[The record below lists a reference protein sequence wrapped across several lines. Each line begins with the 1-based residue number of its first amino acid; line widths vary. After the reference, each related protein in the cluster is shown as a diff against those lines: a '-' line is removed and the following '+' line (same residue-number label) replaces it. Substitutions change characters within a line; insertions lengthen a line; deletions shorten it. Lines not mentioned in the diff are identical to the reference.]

1 LAFASL
7 SAKGATLT
15 WTGNAGDGLIGTAGN
30 WNPSQMPASS
40 DVLIFGGTNSLLPQL
55 VSNLTVDSITFNNTA
70 GAFTLGGSASYS
82 MNANG
87 VTNNSTSLET
97 INNPIKL
104 LFSQTWNAS
113 AGALVFGGD
122 LNTNTKTLTITGS
135 FATTISGVI
144 SETGALTKSGTG
156 TLTLSGTNTYSG
168 VTTVSAGILCI
179 SNGSALGAAS
189 AGTSVAS
196 GAMLELTGNIAV
208 GAEAITSLA
217 GTGIS
222 NGGALLNVSGN
233 NSWAGDIAIENL
245 PSITRINSD
254 SGTLTLNGNFT
265 ELGGATKFLTIGGAG
280 NVTIN
285 GTITQTGDDLGLTKD
300 GTGTLTLANA
310 NSYGRPTTLNGG
322 VLLLTNATALPG
334 GIGASGGSSVLTING
349 GVLGLGAGD
358 FSRDLG
364 AGVSQVE
371 FTGSGGFAAYGAD
384 RLVNLGGASAQVT
397 WASGSFV
404 PTGSTFILGASG
416 ADKTVTFQNPIALGA
431 VSRTVQV
438 DDGSATVDAILS
450 GVLSGTGGITK
461 TGNGT
466 LSLTGTNTY
475 AGGSTINAG
484 VVVVNSAASLG
495 ATSGGLALNAGT
507 LEIATGYST
516 TRVITLGDATSTFQ
530 VDPSQTFT
538 VTSAIGGSGSLN
550 KTGAGTMVLGAA
562 ETYTGSTNVSAG
574 TLQIN
579 ASNRIVDTSAL
590 TVSGGTFDLQTF
602 GETVAGVT
610 LSSGSITGSGAGTL
624 TGSSYTLQSGT
635 VSAILAGSGTVTKNT
650 SGTVTLSGVNILTGA
665 VTVSAGTLILAAAP
679 STSALGST
687 TSVTVNSG
695 GTLLLGGSDQ
705 INNSATMTLAGG
717 TFTKGNFSEGG
728 AGAVGL
734 GALTLTAT
742 GSHIDFGTGT
752 VGVLTFASFTPGA
765 FTLTIDNWTGTA
777 NTVGSGSTDR
787 LIFNSDQTLNLAS
800 FQFTGFASGAVEF
813 GLSGGYY
820 EVVPTATPE
829 PATYFAG
836 LLALG
841 ALGWSQRRRWRSWL
855 GSYRHRAAQ

>member
-1 LAFASL
+1 MTGSIGQNVTL
-7 SAKGATLT
+7 SGSTLT
-15 WTGNAGDGLIGTAGN
+15 LQGNTINGTAGLGILVDN
-30 WNPSQMPASS
+30 ANAFTLTVTAPLKLGAAQTWRNNSGNLLTIGA
-40 DVLIFGGTNSLLPQL
+40 GGVNTNALA
-55 VSNLTVDSITFNNTA
+55 LTVD
-70 GAFTLGGSASYS
+70 G
-82 MNANG
+82 
-87 VTNNSTSLET
+87 
-97 INNPIKL
+97 
-104 LFSQTWNAS
+104 
-113 AGALVFGGD
+113 
-122 LNTNTKTLTITGS
+122 TGN
-135 FATTISGVI
+135 TTISGAV
-144 SETGALTKSGTG
+144 SGTGSLTKSGTG
-156 TLTLSGTNTYSG
+156 TLILSVANTYSG
-168 VTTVSAGILCI
+168 TTTVSAGVLCI
-179 SNGSALGAAS
+179 SNGSALGATS

-265 ELGGATKFLTIGGAG
+265 EIGGSTKFLTIGGAG

-285 GTITQTGDDLGLTKD
+285 GTITQTGNDLGLTKD

-310 NSYGRPTTLNGG
+310 NSYGRPTTINGG
-322 VLLLTNATALPG
+322 VILLTNANALPG
-334 GIGASGGSSVLTING
+334 GTGSSGGASALTING
-349 GVLGLGAGD
+349 GVLGLAAGD
-358 FSRDLG
+358 FSRGLG
-364 AGVSQVE
+364 VGVTQVQ

-438 DDGSATVDAILS
+438 DDGSAAIDGTLS

-475 AGGSTINAG
+475 TGGSTINAG
-484 VVVVNSAASLG
+484 VVGVNSAASLG

-516 TRVITLGDATSTFQ
+516 TRAITLGDPTSTFQ

-538 VTSAIGGSGSLN
+538 DTTAIGGSGSLN
-550 KTGAGTMVLGAA
+550 KTGAGTMVLGAT

-590 TVSGGTFDLQTF
+590 TVSGGTFDVQTF
-602 GETVAGVT
+602 SETVAGVT
-610 LSSGSITGSGAGTL
+610 LSGGSITGSGAGTL

-635 VSAILAGSGTVTKNT
+635 VSAILAGSGTVAKNT
-650 SGTVTLSGVNILTGA
+650 SGTVTLSGVNTLTGA
-665 VTVSAGTLILAAAP
+665 VTVNAGTLTLAAAP
-679 STSALGST
+679 TTSALGLT
-687 TSVTVNSG
+687 TSITVNSG

-705 INNSATMTLAGG
+705 INNSATVALHGG
-717 TFTKGNFSEGG
+717 TFAKGNFNEGT
-728 AGAVGL
+728 AGAAGM

-752 VGVLTFASFTPGA
+752 VGVLSFASFSPGA
-765 FTLTIDNWTGTA
+765 NTLTIDNWSGVA
-777 NTVGSGSTDR
+777 NTLGSGSTDR
-787 LIFNSDQTLNLAS
+787 LIFNSDQSGNLGS
-800 FQFTGFASGAVEF
+800 FLFGGYAGAVEF
-813 GLSGGYY
+813 GLVGGYY
-820 EVVPTATPE
+820 EVVPLTAVPE
-829 PATYFAG
+829 PATYIAG

-841 ALGWSQRRRWRSWL
+841 ALGWNQLRRWRRIVRKEST
-855 GSYRHRAAQ
+855 A